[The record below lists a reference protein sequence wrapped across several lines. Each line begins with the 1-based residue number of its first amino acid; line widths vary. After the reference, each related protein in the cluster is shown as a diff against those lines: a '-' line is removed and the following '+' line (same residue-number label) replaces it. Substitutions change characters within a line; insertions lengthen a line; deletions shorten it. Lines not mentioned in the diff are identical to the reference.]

1 MTEPRQDVLFVSPL
15 VNGEASTSDGN
26 KLDTELGDKTLQS
39 TSAAASVSGGS
50 DTEASKSENSKLRVD
65 DKGHTRATPVVK
77 KTTSFK
83 AVTVNKTFLATK
95 GTTGPV
101 ASKLGE
107 NKPVAGSTAVQT
119 GPSTS
124 TAPRPRLVAK
134 TGSGLRDST
143 PRSSASTNGGKPGSA
158 PDPSAVWN
166 KNRRKSNEAC
176 FSFQR

>member
-1 MTEPRQDVLFVSPL
+1 MTEPRQDVLSVSPL
-15 VNGEASTSDGN
+15 INGEASASDGD
-26 KLDTELGDKTLQS
+26 KLDTGLGDKASQY

-50 DTEASKSENSKLRVD
+50 DTEASKGENSKLRVD
-65 DKGHTRATPVVK
+65 DKGHTRATSIVK

-83 AVTVNKTFLATK
+83 AVTVNKTFLAAK

-101 ASKLGE
+101 TSKLGE

-119 GPSTS
+119 GPSAS

-134 TGSGLRDST
+134 TGSGLRDSA

-166 KNRRKSNEAC
+166 KNRRELNEAC
-176 FSFQR
+176 FSF